1 MIESYIPKWS
11 QKDFC
16 EWINLC
22 TIRKNE
28 RWENNI
34 WVKKLNWEIF
44 EENLENI
51 LNADNYQWLI
61 IVRTYASW
69 HVFISEDL
77 KQVYLL
83 TTSKDWKI
91 QHQFTG
97 WSPQEEENKNV
108 IIKDWWVYKFNI
120 PKVRANARLRTKL
133 RTWVDVIE
141 EFNDRPIVDWVLMEN
156 EVNWERFFRLV
167 CLMHF
172 IVEKYKWNLSFTNEE
187 YVIEWKWYNIDDLP
201 NTPNV
206 SPNAYIVSKKCLEE
220 LSNY

>member
-1 MIESYIPKWS
+1 MQQSYIPKAS
-11 QKDFC
+11 EKDFC
-16 EWINLC
+16 EWISLC

-28 RWENNI
+28 DWISKI
-34 WVKKLNWEIF
+34 WVKNLDGTIF
-44 EENLENI
+44 EELLDNVI
-51 LNADNYQWLI
+51 NADNYKWLP

-83 TTSKDWKI
+83 TTNKDGKI
-91 QHQFTG
+91 QHQFTW
-97 WSPQEEENKNV
+97 WSPTEEINKDVV
-108 IIKDWWVYKFNI
+108 INDNWIFKFNI
-120 PKVRANARLRTKL
+120 IKVKNNARIRAKL
-133 RTWVDVIE
+133 RTWVDIIE

-172 IVEKYKWNLSFTNEE
+172 IVEKYKWELGYTNSE
-187 YVIEWKWYNIDDLP
+187 YVIDWKWYNIEDLP